1 MFDRIDNDPS
11 RLGELTDVELI
22 AAERMQTCAGQ
33 VIATQ
38 LFKRLNRDG
47 VAAGKLLEDTL
58 NLPAQRIEKRAR
70 KAKRY
75 TDEGKS
81 PSATDLAAL
90 LVWCRAEHTA
100 LETEIAFR
108 ESRKATHQ

>member
-33 VIATQ
+33 IIATQ

-58 NLPAQRIEKRAR
+58 NLSSERIVKRAR
-70 KAKRY
+70 KAKRC

-81 PSATDLAAL
+81 PTATDLAAL

-100 LETEIAFR
+100 LETEIALR
-108 ESRKATHQ
+108 DSQKATHQ

>member
-11 RLGELTDVELI
+11 RLGELTDVDLI

-33 VIATQ
+33 IIATQ
-38 LFKRLNRDG
+38 LFKRLNHDG
-47 VAAGKLLEDTL
+47 VAAGKLLEDTF
-58 NLPAQRIEKRAR
+58 NLPPERIVKRAR
-70 KAKRY
+70 KAKRC

-81 PSATDLAAL
+81 PSAADLAAL

-100 LETEIAFR
+100 IDTEITLR
-108 ESRKATHQ
+108 DSRKATHQ